1 MSKSLNASPR
11 PAEIGLDLLPERMGA
26 GAAVLR
32 DGIGD
37 VARDPVLARYRAYRD
52 AWSTYEAINDD
63 SLCADDPER
72 LGDARLLAEANA
84 LLARQLLERTA
95 PATLTGVAVLLRH
108 GLSHT
113 DDPDMAALLKSV
125 LAMLLGIDPEAQ
137 LDRPDAMP
145 DDLPDTVFDLAL
157 LCGLDG

>member
-1 MSKSLNASPR
+1 MSKRFDSHPR
-11 PAEIGLDLLPERMGA
+11 PAEIGLDLLPDKIGQ

-52 AWSTYEAINDD
+52 AWSQYEAINDD
-63 SLCADDPER
+63 GLLADDPEK

-84 LLARQLLERTA
+84 LLARQMLERTA

-113 DDPDMAALLKSV
+113 EDPDMAALIKSV
-125 LAMLLGIDPEAQ
+125 LAMLLGIDPEEL
-137 LDRPDAMP
+137 LDRPDALP
-145 DDLPDTVFDLAL
+145 DDLPDTAFDLAML
-157 LCGLDG
+157 WGLDS